1 MDMTGEQR
9 IAAPRAMVWAALND
23 PDVLKEC
30 IPGCQALEQVGDHG
44 FKATAVLAVGPVKAT
59 FHGNVTLSDIDAPN
73 GYTITG
79 EGAGGPA
86 GFAKGHARVQ
96 LADDGDGTLLTYTVK
111 ADIGGKLA
119 QLGSRLIDSTAKKMA
134 TDFFKTFDQVVA
146 PHTADNADAEH
157 PSTERRKGLWGKLF
171 GGKAKA

>member
-9 IAAPRAMVWAALND
+9 IAAPRAMVWTALND
-23 PDVLKEC
+23 PEVLKEC
-30 IPGCQALEQVGDHG
+30 IPGCKTMERTGDNG
-44 FKATAVLAVGPVKAT
+44 FKATAVMAVGPVKAT
-59 FHGNVTLSDIDAPN
+59 FSGNVTLSEIDPPN
-73 GYTITG
+73 GYVISG
-79 EGAGGPA
+79 EGTGGPA

-134 TDFFKTFDQVVA
+134 GDFFKTFGEVVA
-146 PHTADNADAEH
+146 PHAAEPGAEAHANATH
-157 PSTERRKGLWGKLF
+157 RKGLWSRLF
-171 GGKAKA
+171 SKKDA

>member
-9 IAAPRAMVWAALND
+9 IAAPRAMVWTALND
-23 PDVLKEC
+23 PEVLREC
-30 IPGCQALEQVGDHG
+30 IPGCQALERTGDNG

-59 FHGNVTLSDIDAPN
+59 FHGNVTLSEIDPPN
-73 GYTITG
+73 GYVITG

-86 GFAKGHARVQ
+86 GFAKGHASVRLV
-96 LADDGDGTLLTYTVK
+96 DDGEGTLLTYTVK

-134 TDFFKTFDQVVA
+134 GDFFKTFGEVVA
-146 PHTADNADAEH
+146 PHTADDAQ
-157 PSTERRKGLWGKLF
+157 PSTERRKGLWGRLF
-171 GGKAKA
+171 GGKAKDTA